1 MGMKGIL
8 VTRALVWL
16 LVGAALFVSLM
27 YQLPEERKTSKA
39 ERKAIKIMVSVVGI
53 ILIGTGIVISFLQF
67 HRIWKL
73 VILN

>member
-27 YQLPEERKTSKA
+27 YLLPEERKTSKP
-39 ERKAIKIMVSVVGI
+39 ERKAIKI
-53 ILIGTGIVISFLQF
+53 IVALANERLLAFSCCTNP
-67 HRIWKL
+67 R
-73 VILN
+73 